1 MKKFRNIFAA
11 VILSSLAFGASAC
24 STEVIPEP
32 EHKAKTTACLIR
44 STTPVSGT
52 PERQLAA
59 DLVEAKIVYGLAVRE
74 IKIDQT
80 TSEVSAR
87 LLQALQAGCV
97 LMVSAN
103 TDFLLPMADFAKAHP
118 NMLALFVGGEINILN
133 QPTNFRW
140 VADDLSGGARLAGF
154 FAAGKSESAR
164 VHLFA
169 QGTYFQSRSIQNA
182 FIAGVRDYDQSAN
195 TVTETVLI
203 KPGTTTAL
211 NSTLS
216 TLDAKDVVGIF
227 GGRSIWES
235 LPVDQTEGPYLIGA
249 DLQLGDGSLVFES
262 RVQTSVERSTSK
274 YVLNAVASLLDREVD
289 SDPLYRK
296 PGALKFNTV
305 ELRITQPDSLPGSL
319 LEALNAYKQ
328 DLISSPSR

>member
-1 MKKFRNIFAA
+1 MKKFRNIFATA
-11 VILSSLAFGASAC
+11 ILTGLVLGISAC
-24 STEVIPEP
+24 SSTPPPEP

-44 STTPVSGT
+44 STVLVPGT

-74 IKIDQT
+74 IKIDDATAQ
-80 TSEVSAR
+80 VSSR

-103 TDFLLPMADFAKAHP
+103 TNYLLPMADFSKAHP
-118 NMLALFVGGEINILN
+118 KMLALFVGGEIDIMN
-133 QPTNFRW
+133 QPSNLRW
-140 VADDLSGGARLAGF
+140 IADDIQAAARLAGF

-169 QGTYFQSRSIQNA
+169 QGTYSQSASIQSA
-182 FIAGVRDYDQSAN
+182 FVEGVKDFEESSNSAI
-195 TVTETVLI
+195 ETVLI
-203 KPGTTTAL
+203 KPGTAKSLNATLATL
-211 NSTLS
+211 NSQ
-216 TLDAKDVVGIF
+216 DVVAIF

-235 LPVDQTEGPYLIGA
+235 LPVEQTDGPYLIGA
-249 DLQLGDGSLVFES
+249 DLQLGESILAFES
-262 RVQTSVERSTSK
+262 RVQVSVERNTSK
-274 YVLNAVASLLDREVD
+274 YLLDAVSSLLDRKVD

-305 ELRITQPDSLPGSL
+305 ELRIAQPDSLPGSL
-319 LEALNAYKQ
+319 LGALNAYKQ